1 MCCNIISVVTDIA
14 SKNKPISLLS
24 NRTNIKM
31 GRRIQKSKR
40 HKKIKSV
47 DPFQKGKEFR
57 HQNQHTNHEPSDE
70 DIQEVPRRL
79 QELIKMKTLAKEN
92 KLRNKKKKFKKH
104 DRITVTS
111 DVVVGDVQ
119 GMKRPL
125 KEVPY
130 KIQQEEYESEFQFI
144 QRLHHATERAI
155 AEVRMEE
162 KYGINKEEQD
172 LAIVNSQTKENG
184 ESSKRKRNFH
194 EKKRLKKKMKREEKI
209 DDFGYLKDDVSFGE
223 TASHPPSLKIRPK
236 MGRTNDKKAGERQL
250 FLKNCISKDVA
261 TELVSSNKKKK
272 LDLTVKRQ
280 ELSFSDHRRLE
291 AERKKA
297 IELYRLMKTHKCL
310 KT

>member
-209 DDFGYLKDDVSFGE
+209 DDFGYLKGWYRGE
-223 TASHPPSLKIRPK
+223 
-236 MGRTNDKKAGERQL
+236 KKAMKFAIPRIWHEPA
-250 FLKNCISKDVA
+250 DH
-261 TELVSSNKKKK
+261 SSNCYFCMVDCSKNASAIMY
-272 LDLTVKRQ
+272 LDL
-280 ELSFSDHRRLE
+280 LSSIAPLP
-291 AERKKA
+291 
-297 IELYRLMKTHKCL
+297 
-310 KT
+310 